1 MKGFFRAIYEVIG
14 LPQPSSETPVYREVI
29 FPNIGLLNIGITL
42 ALLVLFYLVIN
53 RYMRVAT
60 FSRPRHWALFLG
72 LNALI
77 AFVIVIAQAT
87 RDFEAMLT
95 TGAAPTEELGDLV
108 ALQGVAKFHVLVK
121 CALLAWKVL
130 QQALAGQGEPRA
142 MPVSTE

>member
-1 MKGFFRAIYEVIG
+1 MKSFFRALYEVIG

-77 AFVIVIAQAT
+77 AFVIVIAQANGQNV
-87 RDFEAMLT
+87 ESHSYIYWL
-95 TGAAPTEELGDLV
+95 
-108 ALQGVAKFHVLVK
+108 
-121 CALLAWKVL
+121 ALLNAIYAAVFFFILSLIFRKLSVN
-130 QQALAGQGEPRA
+130 A
-142 MPVSTE
+142 STTPF